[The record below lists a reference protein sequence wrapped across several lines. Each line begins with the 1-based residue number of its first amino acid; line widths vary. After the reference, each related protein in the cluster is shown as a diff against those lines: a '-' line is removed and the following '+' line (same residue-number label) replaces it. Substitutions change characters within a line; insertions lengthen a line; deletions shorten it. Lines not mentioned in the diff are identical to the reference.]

1 MSNQEQVKILIV
13 GGPCTG
19 KSTLQAALHDALA
32 KQEDDVASVYE
43 YARSYL
49 KDTGG
54 YEDAFERFIVYLGSR
69 HVEGQAD
76 AARLVIF
83 DDAPFI
89 NVPYGRLY
97 RPTEHDLL
105 HKWDAGM
112 KLIEALEEG
121 NARDFIIY
129 FLPGGAFEA
138 HDDAERFNAEDQA
151 KVSEHIKGYL
161 REQGAAYHMVEA
173 SSVEGRVREIL
184 DDLAAHSII

>member
-19 KSTLQAALHDALA
+19 KSTLQTALHDALFE
-32 KQEDDVASVYE
+32 QEDDVVSVYE

-69 HVEGQAD
+69 HVESEV
-76 AARLVIF
+76 AARLLIF

-97 RPTEHDLL
+97 RPAEHHLI
-105 HKWDAGM
+105 HKWDTGM
-112 KLIEALEEG
+112 KLIEALEDG
-121 NARDFIIY
+121 KARDFIIY
-129 FLPGGAFEA
+129 FLPGGVFEA
-138 HDDAERFNAEDQA
+138 HDDGERFNADEQA
-151 KVSEHIKGYL
+151 EVSEHIKGYL
-161 REQGAAYHMVEA
+161 REQGAAYHMIEA
-173 SSVEGRVREIL
+173 SSVEGRVREIM
-184 DDLAAHSII
+184 DDLAAHSVI